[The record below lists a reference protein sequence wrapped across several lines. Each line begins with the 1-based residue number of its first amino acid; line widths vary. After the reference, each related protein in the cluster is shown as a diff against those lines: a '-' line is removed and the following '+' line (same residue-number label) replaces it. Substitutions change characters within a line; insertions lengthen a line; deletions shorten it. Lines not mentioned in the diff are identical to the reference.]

1 MNTFIIV
8 DDDISVRRVITRII
22 EQYNLGFVTAEAE
35 NGITGEQLIV
45 KNRPDIV
52 IVDLLLPLQDGI
64 TIVSK
69 LKALNM
75 NTVFIMIS
83 QVTSKDMVAKAY
95 ESGIEF
101 FINKPINF
109 IEVVNVI
116 KKVKEYIT
124 LRKTFETIENTASLM
139 KYPKVNIV
147 NSIDAVKKTLQ
158 QIFIDLGI
166 LGELGGKDIVNLCM
180 IMTEN
185 KSMKENIENMQINDM
200 LKIISQSYNE
210 DGSISNL
217 DIKTLEMRIRRTISK
232 AMKYIASM
240 GIEDYSN
247 EKFILYSSSLFD
259 YSEIKNVMDFIRGK
273 SKVSGKV
280 NLKTFIKRLIV
291 LTEYND

>member
-8 DDDISVRRVITRII
+8 DDDISVRSVITRII
-22 EQYNLGFVTAEAE
+22 EQYNLGFVVAEAE
-35 NGITGEQLIV
+35 NGITGEQLII

-83 QVTSKDMVAKAY
+83 QVTSKDMVEKAY

-101 FINKPINF
+101 FINKPINI

-139 KYPKVNIV
+139 RHPRINIT
-147 NSIDAVKKTLQ
+147 NNIDTIKKTLQ

-180 IMTEN
+180 IITEDKN
-185 KSMKENIENMQINDM
+185 MKDNIESMQINDM
-200 LKIISQSYNE
+200 LKIISQNYNK

-217 DIKTLEMRIRRTISK
+217 DIKTIEMRIRRTISK
-232 AMKYIASM
+232 AMKNIASM

-259 YSEIKNVMDFIRGK
+259 YSEIKNEMDFIRGK
-273 SKVSGKV
+273 NKTAGKV

>member
-8 DDDISVRRVITRII
+8 DDDISVRSVITRVI
-22 EQYNLGFVTAEAE
+22 EQYNLGFVVAEAE
-35 NGITGEQLIV
+35 NGITGEQLII

-69 LKALNM
+69 LKTLNM

-101 FINKPINF
+101 FINKPINI

-124 LRKTFETIENTASLM
+124 LRKTFEAIENTASLM
-139 KYPKVNIV
+139 KHPKINIM
-147 NSIDAVKKTLQ
+147 NNTDTIRKTLQ

-180 IMTEN
+180 IITQN
-185 KSMKENIENMQINDM
+185 KRMKDNIESMQINDM

-217 DIKTLEMRIRRTISK
+217 DIKAIEMRIRRAISK
-232 AMKYIASM
+232 AMKNIASM

-259 YSEIKNVMDFIRGK
+259 YSEIKSEMDFIRGK
-273 SKVSGKV
+273 SKASGKV